1 MSLVIYFVKTC
12 IKTLNFD
19 ICLVKSIVITI
30 ELCYIVDIYLMS
42 TDVWAQVTIFTH
54 IGTDCHV
61 IGTCCILGRPSR
73 TKEILPDFREWCRVT

>member
-42 TDVWAQVTIFTH
+42 TDIWA
-54 IGTDCHV
+54 
-61 IGTCCILGRPSR
+61 
-73 TKEILPDFREWCRVT
+73 